1 MILEKVAFIVDSS
14 FSINDEYLQKNHMY
28 KVYFNIT
35 DSNGNDY
42 LDDNKEIT
50 TEFIIKKLNE
60 GHFFK
65 TNAVSPGA
73 VITLLEKLFTTYN
86 KVICFTVSSGLS
98 SYYNNILFLLN
109 EPEFKNKLFIVD
121 TKEISYSE
129 FDLIDKSRK
138 MIDNGE
144 KIENVIEYAKN
155 YHLKSYSMF
164 TCETWAALS
173 KSGRV
178 PKLLSTIFDKV
189 GTKPLILFFE
199 KNRLGGVS
207 RSFEGSVSKMISEF
221 KKIFNYSNPKEI
233 EHIAIYNNFVETNK
247 VEYIKDQISKEF
259 SFPKNMIIETMSPNI
274 VIVYTAKGSFGVNIK
289 STKVRK

>member
-1 MILEKVAFIVDSS
+1 MNPEKIAFIVDSS
-14 FSINDEYLQKNHMY
+14 FWIDDEYLKNNHMY
-28 KVYFNIT
+28 RVHFNIT
-35 DSNGNDY
+35 DSSGNDY
-42 LDDNKEIT
+42 IDDNKNIT
-50 TEFIIKKLNE
+50 TEFIIKQMND

-65 TNAVSPGA
+65 TNAVSPGS
-73 VITLLEKLFTTYN
+73 VIALLEKLFITYD

-121 TKEISYSE
+121 TKENSYSE

-144 KIENVIEYAKN
+144 LLENVIYFAKN

-189 GTKPLILFFE
+189 GTRPLILFYE

-207 RSFEGSVSKMISEF
+207 RSFEGAVAKMISEF
-221 KKIFNYSNPKEI
+221 KKIFNYSDPKEI
-233 EHIAIYNNFVETNK
+233 EHIAFYNNFVEPSK
-247 VEYIKDQISKEF
+247 VEYIKEQISRAFNIAKDT
-259 SFPKNMIIETMSPNI
+259 IIETRSPNI
-274 VIVYTAKGSFGVNIK
+274 VIVYTAKGSFGINIK
-289 STKVRK
+289 SIKTRK

>member
-1 MILEKVAFIVDSS
+1 MNPEKIAFIVDSS
-14 FSINDEYLQKNHMY
+14 FWIDDEYLKNNHMY
-28 KVYFNIT
+28 RVHFNIT
-35 DSNGNDY
+35 DSSGNDY
-42 LDDNKEIT
+42 IDDNKNIT
-50 TEFIIKKLNE
+50 TEFIIKQMND
-60 GHFFK
+60 GYFFK
-65 TNAVSPGA
+65 TNAVSPGS
-73 VITLLEKLFTTYN
+73 VIALLEKLFITYD

-121 TKEISYSE
+121 TKENSYSE

-144 KIENVIEYAKN
+144 LLENVIYFAKN

-189 GTKPLILFFE
+189 GTRPLILFYE

-207 RSFEGSVSKMISEF
+207 RSFEGAVAKMISEF
-221 KKIFNYSNPKEI
+221 KKIFHYSDPKEI
-233 EHIAIYNNFVETNK
+233 EHIAFYNNFVEPSK
-247 VEYIKDQISKEF
+247 VEYIKEQISRAFNIAKDT
-259 SFPKNMIIETMSPNI
+259 IIETRSPNI
-274 VIVYTAKGSFGVNIK
+274 VIVYTAKGSFGINIK
-289 STKVRK
+289 SIKTRK

>member
-1 MILEKVAFIVDSS
+1 MKLEKVAFIVDSS
-14 FSINDEYLQKNHMY
+14 FLVGDEYLEKNHMY
-28 KVYFNIT
+28 RVHFNIT

-42 LDDNKEIT
+42 IDDNKEIT
-50 TEFIIKKLNE
+50 TEFIIKTLTE

-65 TNAVSPGA
+65 TNAVSPGS
-73 VITLLEKLFTTYN
+73 VISLLEKLFTTYD

-109 EPEFKNKLFIVD
+109 EPEFKNKLFIID
-121 TKEISYSE
+121 TKEVSYSE
-129 FDLIDKSRK
+129 FDLISNSRK

-144 KIENVIEYAKN
+144 SIESVINYAKN

-189 GTKPLILFFE
+189 GTRPLILFYE

-207 RSFEGSVSKMISEF
+207 RSFEGAVSKMIGEF
-221 KKIFNYSNPKEI
+221 KKIFNYSSPKEI
-233 EHIAIYNNFVETNK
+233 EHIAFYNNFVEASK
-247 VEYIKDQISKEF
+247 AEYIKDQISKEF
-259 SFPKNMIIETMSPNI
+259 SIPKDMIIETMSPNI
-274 VIVYTAKGSFGVNIK
+274 VIVYTAKGSFGINVK
-289 STKVRK
+289 STKTRK